1 MSALNASP
9 PKVYLIGAGPG
20 HPCLLT
26 KKAERCLQKA
36 DVILYDQLVHPFLLH
51 LSSPETEWIHVGKTP
66 YTKYI
71 KQERIN
77 QLIVEKAQTAQT
89 IVRLKGGDPAIFGRV
104 AEEVET
110 LRAHH
115 IDYEIVPGITAAS
128 AAVSQLGKGLTE
140 RNVSTNITFT
150 TGHFKNNEENE
161 IDMTTLEHG
170 GTLAI
175 YMGIKR
181 LPRLMHYIKN
191 KMGIDFPVAIVFNA
205 THPNQRVISG
215 TVNTIVEQI
224 EMLPERLGPG
234 VTIVGQVVRDVQT
247 DVANTSRNYET
258 VLIRG
263 ERLEAI
269 ARAFD
274 YFEAGHQVV
283 IDDRHY
289 SDLHAS
295 QIEKITQL
303 IQDTTFTQVVDL

>member
-1 MSALNASP
+1 
-9 PKVYLIGAGPG
+9 
-20 HPCLLT
+20 
-26 KKAERCLQKA
+26 
-36 DVILYDQLVHPFLLH
+36 
-51 LSSPETEWIHVGKTP
+51 
-66 YTKYI
+66 
-71 KQERIN
+71 
-77 QLIVEKAQTAQT
+77 
-89 IVRLKGGDPAIFGRV
+89 
-104 AEEVET
+104 
-110 LRAHH
+110 
-115 IDYEIVPGITAAS
+115 
-128 AAVSQLGKGLTE
+128 
-140 RNVSTNITFT
+140 
-150 TGHFKNNEENE
+150 
-161 IDMTTLEHG
+161 MTTLEHG

-181 LPRLMHYIKN
+181 LPRLMHDIKN